1 MLGKGRSNVDSETN
15 PFVVG
20 RWKVIGSAGS
30 KLTGIDKAK
39 KKKKKKKK
47 EEVKRGNNGT
57 KTRNKTISY
66 CTCTFTDFNL
76 AAVFFFFN
84 SGTVS

>member
-39 KKKKKKKK
+39 KKKRKKKRGSEKRQQRNENKK
-47 EEVKRGNNGT
+47 QNHQLLYVHFHRLQLGC
-57 KTRNKTISY
+57 S
-66 CTCTFTDFNL
+66 FFF
-76 AAVFFFFN
+76 VFF
-84 SGTVS
+84 